1 MEAPIETRKKP
12 TLGMS
17 KLRLALHPDILQ
29 TWLEGAM
36 AQLWRF
42 QICGTPKWVIYMDN
56 FVKNR

>member
-1 MEAPIETRKKP
+1 MEAPIETRRKP

-17 KLRLALHPDILQ
+17 KLRLALHTDILQ

-42 QICGTPKWVIYMDN
+42 PNLWYPKMGNLYGQ
-56 FVKNR
+56 FCEK